1 MDIDLYA
8 DVEDFNSD
16 DAVPNPDD
24 ADPKPKSKN
33 SENGGDDI
41 DLYDDVI
48 ASSSA
53 TSGAANEEKKVG
65 EEAKPDVRGGDAHQ
79 RPGRKYQVNAI
90 AWLKLSRLTE
100 RKRSL
105 TICTFFQLYVG
116 NLTWWTSDQDIQDAV
131 AAVGVD
137 DFLEVKFYENKINGQ
152 SKGFCCV
159 SLGSERSMQKVMEE
173 MPKKELHSQLPV
185 VSYPTRQALYQF
197 ESQSKTRPP
206 TSGQG
211 QGGGGGRPPSG
222 PPPPGRDSR
231 PPPHHHPPPYGGDRG
246 RGPPHGPPPSGY
258 PPPQPAPSYG
268 RPPPHAL
275 PPPMSRPPPMM
286 APGIPPPALYHPP
299 PAHPI
304 PHAHVNPAFIPGAPP
319 GLPPPPG
326 PLPAGGGLPHGISER
341 EFEDIMARNRTVSSS
356 AIARAVQDAA
366 SGEFGSAI
374 ETLVTAI
381 SLIKQSKVADDDRC
395 RILISSLQDTLQG
408 IENKSYSA
416 GGGRRRE
423 RSRSPQ
429 RREYRE
435 REYERD
441 HYRPRD
447 REYSRD
453 FDREREFRSRRD
465 DYHHHHR
472 DSRDKYYEDRYRG
485 REESSRSRGR
495 DDVVDDRDRH

>member
-1 MDIDLYA
+1 MYI
-8 DVEDFNSD
+8 FC
-16 DAVPNPDD
+16 
-24 ADPKPKSKN
+24 
-33 SENGGDDI
+33 I
-41 DLYDDVI
+41 
-48 ASSSA
+48 
-53 TSGAANEEKKVG
+53 
-65 EEAKPDVRGGDAHQ
+65 
-79 RPGRKYQVNAI
+79 
-90 AWLKLSRLTE
+90 
-100 RKRSL
+100 
-105 TICTFFQLYVG
+105 FQLYVG

-131 AAVGVD
+131 SGLGVD

-159 SLGSERSMQKVMEE
+159 SLGSERSMQKVLEE

-206 TSGQG
+206 PSGQG
-211 QGGGGGRPPSG
+211 QGGGGGSGGRPSG

-246 RGPPHGPPPSGY
+246 RGPPHHGPPPSGY
-258 PPPQPAPSYG
+258 PPPPAPSYG

-275 PPPMSRPPPMM
+275 PPPMSRPPPSMPPMM
-286 APGIPPPALYHPP
+286 APGIPPPAPYHHPP
-299 PAHPI
+299 AAPVP
-304 PHAHVNPAFIPGAPP
+304 HVNPAFIPGAPP
-319 GLPPPPG
+319 GLHPPPG
-326 PLPAGGGLPHGISER
+326 PAPPAVDPR
-341 EFEDIMARNRTVSSS
+341 EFEDVMARNRTVSSS

-416 GGGRRRE
+416 GSRRRE
-423 RSRSPQ
+423 RSRSPPPP

-441 HYRPRD
+441 HYRPR
-447 REYSRD
+447 EYSRD
-453 FDREREFRSRRD
+453 FDREREYRSRRE
-465 DYHHHHR
+465 DYHHHR
-472 DSRDKYYEDRYRG
+472 ESRDKYYEDRYRG

-495 DDVVDDRDRH
+495 DDVIDERDRH